1 MPDDSSSLVT
11 VARFDRLHEAQ
22 LAQTR
27 LADADI
33 PCMLSNPDMTGMTSM
48 FDAEH
53 SGVKVMVPADRAE
66 EAQTILDDEP
76 EAED

>member
-1 MPDDSSSLVT
+1 MPDDSSADDLVP
-11 VARFDRLHEAQ
+11 VARFDRLHAAQ

-33 PCMLSNPDMTGMTSM
+33 PCMLSNPDMTGLSSM

-53 SGVKVMVPADRAE
+53 SGVKVMVPAHRAE
-66 EAQTILDDEP
+66 EARAVLDGAGRD
-76 EAED
+76 